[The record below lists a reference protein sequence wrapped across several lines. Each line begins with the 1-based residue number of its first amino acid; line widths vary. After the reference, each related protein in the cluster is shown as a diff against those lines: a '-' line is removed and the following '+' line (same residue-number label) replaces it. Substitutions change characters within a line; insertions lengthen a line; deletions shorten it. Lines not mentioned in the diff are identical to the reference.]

1 MEFSRMSNGTS
12 GDGRL
17 SRNER
22 REAAREQAR
31 TLREEQQK
39 KDRRNRVYLFGG
51 LGVVVIA
58 IIAGVALIIG
68 SAIKPAG
75 PGPANMASGGLQ
87 VSQGQIATMNPALL
101 ADAALVPNPVNYAD
115 GVVDIQIYVDYLCP
129 FCGQFEQTNSAQLK
143 KWIASGAATVE
154 IHPLAILDRSSM
166 GSRYSTRSAN
176 AASCVANFS
185 PNNFFDYSALLFTN
199 QPKESTEGLPDSTL
213 KDLVGQAGVTDTTAI
228 NACIDDTTFK
238 NFVASATAAALR
250 GPLPNSDVASVTG
263 TPTVLVN
270 GKQYSG
276 SLTDATAFSAFV
288 LQVGS
293 EAAASS
299 TSTPPPAS

>member
-1 MEFSRMSNGTS
+1 MSNGAS

-31 TLREEQQK
+31 TLRVEQQK

-58 IIAGVALIIG
+58 IVAGVALIIG

-75 PGPANMASGGLQ
+75 PGPENMASGGLQ
-87 VSQGQIATMNPALL
+87 VSQGMIATTTPALA
-101 ADAALVPNPVNYAD
+101 ADAELVPNPVNYSN

-129 FCGQFEQTNSAQLK
+129 FCGQFEQTNAAQLK
-143 KWIASGAATVE
+143 QWITSGAATVE
-154 IHPLAILDRSSM
+154 THPLAILDRSSM

-176 AASCVANFS
+176 AAACVANYS
-185 PNNFFDYSALLFTN
+185 PNNFFDFSALLFTN
-199 QPKESTEGLPDSTL
+199 QPQESTEGLPDSTL
-213 KDLVGQAGVTDTTAI
+213 KDLASQSGAANTAAIDT
-228 NACIDDTTFK
+228 CIDDVTFR
-238 NFVASATAAALR
+238 NFIAASTAQALK
-250 GPLPNSDVASVTG
+250 GPLPNSDVAQVTG

-276 SLTDATAFSAFV
+276 SLSDATAFSAFV

-293 EAAASS
+293 EAAA
-299 TSTPPPAS
+299 TSTTTPAPAG

>member
-1 MEFSRMSNGTS
+1 MSNGAS

-58 IIAGVALIIG
+58 IIVGVALIIG

-75 PGPANMASGGLQ
+75 PGPLNMASGGLQ
-87 VSQGQIATMNPALL
+87 VSKGLVATTTPALP
-101 ADAALVPNPVNYAD
+101 ADAALVPNPVNYAN
-115 GVVDIQIYVDYLCP
+115 GTVDIQIYVDYLCP
-129 FCGQFEQTNSAQLK
+129 FCGQFEQTNAAQIK
-143 KWIASGAATVE
+143 QWISNNAATVE
-154 IHPLAILDRSSM
+154 THPLAILDRSSM
-166 GSRYSTRSAN
+166 GTKYSTRAAN
-176 AASCVANFS
+176 AASCVANYS
-185 PNNFFDYSALLFTN
+185 PNNFFDFSALLFTN

-213 KDLVGQAGVTDTTAI
+213 KDLVSQSGASDTASI
-228 NACIDDTTFK
+228 NTCIDDVTFK
-238 NFVASATAAALR
+238 NFVASSTAAALK

-293 EAAASS
+293 EASASS
-299 TSTPPPAS
+299 TATPTPTPAG

>member
-1 MEFSRMSNGTS
+1 MSNGAS

-75 PGPANMASGGLQ
+75 PGPENMASGGLQ
-87 VSQGQIATMNPALL
+87 VSQGLVATTTPALA
-101 ADAALVPNPVNYAD
+101 ADAALVPNSVNYTN

-129 FCGQFEQTNSAQLK
+129 FCGQFEQTNAAQIK
-143 KWIASGAATVE
+143 QWISSGAATVE
-154 IHPLAILDRSSM
+154 THPLAILDRSSM

-176 AASCVANFS
+176 AASCVANYS
-185 PNNFFDYSALLFTN
+185 PNNFFDFSALLFTN
-199 QPKESTEGLPDSTL
+199 QPKESTEGLTDSTL
-213 KDLVGQAGVTDTTAI
+213 KDLVGQSGAANTAAIDT
-228 NACIDDTTFK
+228 CIDDVTFK
-238 NFVASATAAALR
+238 NFVAASTAAALK
-250 GPLPNSDVASVTG
+250 GPLPNSNVASVTG

-299 TSTPPPAS
+299 TSTPSPTPAG